1 MVEGFTCLWR
11 ENDDLIL
18 CPNLVRTGGSDER
31 DDSAKNHPLTWRK
44 HESFHFRKH
53 FRSNAISA
61 GGLTGCVVHDRYR
74 REEVVVV
81 EERPRR
87 EIHVDEDRRREV
99 IIEERPPEAR
109 VEFRSES
116 PSREHVWLDGHYVRV
131 GNH

>member
-1 MVEGFTCLWR
+1 MVGGFICLWR

-31 DDSAKNHPLTWRK
+31 DDSAKNHPSTWRK

-81 EERPRR
+81 EKRPRR
-87 EIHVDEDRRREV
+87 EIYVEEGRPRHESVWIPGRYEQRGHGYV
-99 IIEERPPEAR
+99 WIEGGWR
-109 VEFRSES
+109 
-116 PSREHVWLDGHYVRV
+116 
-131 GNH
+131 